1 MAILLAVNEKFSDFM
16 KNKNGNIAIIAAIAL
31 LPIMI
36 SVGAA
41 IDYSRVIQI
50 RGKLTQSAD
59 AALLSAASSVMK
71 SGLVNGE
78 GVISASDELIIN
90 AKLNDVF
97 DKFFKANFGSNAEGI
112 SYNIVFDPDTKDVK
126 VEMDLTYVTA
136 FSGFITPDVNLNT
149 ISAINMEAS
158 GQGAL
163 SMMLVLDK
171 SGSMGWQN
179 RMNILKIA
187 VFDMA
192 TQFEEKDPNHE
203 FVRLG
208 AVAYDSNKK
217 PSSSI
222 AWGTVAA
229 NGYVQA
235 LQPGGGTNS
244 SSAMQVAYQDVA
256 NAQEIDE
263 HEEMNQQ
270 VPKKYIVFL
279 TDGNNNKSQYDTQT
293 LITCDQ
299 AKNAAIEIFTVAF
312 QAPAQGQQLLKKC
325 ASTTKHYFEAANAQD
340 LINAFKYIGAAAV
353 KGLRITQ

>member
-1 MAILLAVNEKFSDFM
+1 MAYFPSIKKALSSFTKDKS
-16 KNKNGNIAIIAAIAL
+16 GNIAIFTAFAL
-31 LPIMI
+31 LPLMI

-41 IDYSRVIQI
+41 IDYSRVVQI

-71 SGLVNGE
+71 SGLVSGE
-78 GVISASDELIIN
+78 GTISASDEMIIN
-90 AKLNDVF
+90 AQLNEVF
-97 DKFFKANFGSNAEGI
+97 DKFFKANFGSNAAGI
-112 SYNIVFDPDTKDVK
+112 SYNIVFDPETKDVK
-126 VEMDLTYVTA
+126 VELDFTYTTA
-136 FSGFITPDVNLNT
+136 FSGFITPDVNLAT
-149 ISAINMEAS
+149 ISAINMKAS

-163 SMMLVLDK
+163 TMMLVLDK

-187 VFDMA
+187 VLDMS

-208 AVAYDSNKK
+208 AVAYDSSQK
-217 PSSSI
+217 PSSNI

-235 LQPGGGTNS
+235 LLPGGGTNS
-244 SSAMQVAYQDVA
+244 STAMQTAYQDVS
-256 NAQEIDE
+256 NAQEVDE

-293 LITCDQ
+293 LNACDQ
-299 AKNAAIEIFTVAF
+299 AKNSAIEIFTVAF
-312 QAPAQGQQLLKKC
+312 QAPAQGQQLLQNC
-325 ASTTKHYFEAANAQD
+325 ASSTNHYFQATNAQD

-353 KGLRITQ
+353 KGLKITQ